1 MNTRNA
7 ELYWKELQLLRLAAA
22 CRKIAQTSV
31 EDEKTRLLSLA
42 LLRTQER
49 EISARFKLI
58 TRRLSDDTKLLQLR
72 FTSLR

>member
-1 MNTRNA
+1 MRNGEMYLKGA
-7 ELYWKELQLLRLAAA
+7 TVITPCRA
-22 CRKIAQTSV
+22 CSKIAQNSV

-49 EISARFKLI
+49 DISARFKLI
-58 TRRLSDDTKLLQLR
+58 ALRLSDDTKLLQLR